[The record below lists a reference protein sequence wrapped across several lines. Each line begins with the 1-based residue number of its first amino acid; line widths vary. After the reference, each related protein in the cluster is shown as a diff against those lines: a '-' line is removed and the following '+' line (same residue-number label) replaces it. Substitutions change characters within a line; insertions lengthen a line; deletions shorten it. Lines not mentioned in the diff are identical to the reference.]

1 MPRISLRA
9 LAASLRKCESLA
21 IPIFR
26 AGGFDGPPISRPA
39 FDRSRKVPIMK
50 LIVALLAGVFIATAQ
65 AATGAEHPNSFPQK
79 VAPGLEFSGQID
91 VINAVGNLWKPL
103 AQILEISD
111 EGFAGTIVTA
121 EGKKIKFDGSFK
133 NAGAKWA
140 CSVKWEAE
148 SETPDTF
155 ILLSHTM
162 PLDQVRNA
170 EIRSD
175 AQVISFAKMLEQTPT
190 LTNLAGASEFTLG
203 PVDGATID
211 FTLYSPMNVQ
221 AVQFGEN
228 MCVRILLS
236 PQKDP
241 LPASGSAEWTL
252 EKQK

>member
-1 MPRISLRA
+1 MVHQL
-9 LAASLRKCESLA
+9 
-21 IPIFR
+21 
-26 AGGFDGPPISRPA
+26 PA
-39 FDRSRKVPIMK
+39 TRSTGAEKSPIMK
-50 LIVALLAGVFIATAQ
+50 LIFALLAGVFIANAQ
-65 AATGAEHPNSFPQK
+65 AATGAEHPNTFHQG
-79 VAPGLEFSGQID
+79 VAPGLEFAGQID

-103 AQILEISD
+103 AQKLQISD

-121 EGKKIKFDGSFK
+121 EGKEIKFEGSFK
-133 NAGAKWA
+133 NTGAKWD
-140 CSVKWEAE
+140 CSVKWDAE

-155 ILLSHTM
+155 LLLSYTM

-170 EIRSD
+170 EIRAD
-175 AQVISFAKMLEQTPT
+175 ARVISFVKMIEQTPT

-203 PVDGATID
+203 PVDGVTID
-211 FTLYSPMNVQ
+211 FTLASLMNVQ
-221 AVQFGEN
+221 AVQLGEN